1 MKKVTHV
8 ARRTTQQH
16 TGIIAQKQTDDGA
29 LDDTGAD
36 FARHV
41 VGCDRG
47 YRHNR
52 LAKPVR
58 YRHNRLAKPVR
69 YRHNRLAKPILAN
82 CGCADGAPE
91 LRRYPMPT
99 TV

>member
-52 LAKPVR
+52 LAKP
-58 YRHNRLAKPVR
+58 
-69 YRHNRLAKPILAN
+69 ILAN